1 MKKRNSQILKGRGK
15 KNAAILRRENRK
27 VQYDK
32 EKNRITFPRIFI
44 MP

>member
-15 KNAAILRRENRK
+15 QHAAILRRENRK

-32 EKNRITFPRIFI
+32 EKTASRSPASS
-44 MP
+44 